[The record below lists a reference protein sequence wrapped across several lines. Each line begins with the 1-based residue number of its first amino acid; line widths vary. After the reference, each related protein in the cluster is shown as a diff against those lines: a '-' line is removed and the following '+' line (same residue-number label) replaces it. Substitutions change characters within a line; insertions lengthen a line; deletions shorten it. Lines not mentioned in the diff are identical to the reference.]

1 MDLNTI
7 KKISDQV
14 FKQFPYLNNTPP
26 KTQKMPDGST
36 ILKYIGSTI
45 TANGHAI
52 PISIKVKANEEGE
65 ILQISSSR

>member
-1 MDLNTI
+1 MDVNKI
-7 KKISDQV
+7 KNVSDQI

>member
-26 KTQKMPDGST
+26 KTQNMPAGST

>member
-26 KTQKMPDGST
+26 KTQNMPDGST